1 MVREKKAERE
11 ERQGKELKGNLLP
24 GFAAA
29 VKGPKK
35 STKELEVIKG
45 TELSEGHKTV
55 YSISKEKTLSVF
67 ILNFAFYASPLKDK
81 LRVHDLNIRKD

>member
-1 MVREKKAERE
+1 MVREKAKRE
-11 ERQGKELKGNLLP
+11 KERQGKAKRNLLP

-55 YSISKEKTLSVF
+55 YSISKFF
-67 ILNFAFYASPLKDK
+67 IPKFRFICKPAAP
-81 LRVHDLNIRKD
+81 

>member
-55 YSISKEKTLSVF
+55 YSISKEKNSFRFHPQFRFLCK
-67 ILNFAFYASPLKDK
+67 PLKGK
-81 LRVHDLNIRKD
+81 IRVYDSNF

>member
-55 YSISKEKTLSVF
+55 YSISKKKKTPSVF
-67 ILNFAFYASPLKDK
+67 TLNFAFYASSLKNEI
-81 LRVHDLNIRKD
+81 RVHD

>member
-1 MVREKKAERE
+1 MHWLERKKAERE

-35 STKELEVIKG
+35 STKELEVIK
-45 TELSEGHKTV
+45 ENL
-55 YSISKEKTLSVF
+55 EKVTDSQNSVLT
-67 ILNFAFYASPLKDK
+67 I
-81 LRVHDLNIRKD
+81 

>member
-55 YSISKEKTLSVF
+55 YSISKFF
-67 ILNFAFYASPLKDK
+67 IPKFRFICKPDAP
-81 LRVHDLNIRKD
+81 

>member
-55 YSISKEKTLSVF
+55 YSISKEKTSFRFHPQFRFLCK
-67 ILNFAFYASPLKDK
+67 PPK
-81 LRVHDLNIRKD
+81 R

>member
-55 YSISKEKTLSVF
+55 Y
-67 ILNFAFYASPLKDK
+67 
-81 LRVHDLNIRKD
+81 